1 MNTFRVPPQRSR
13 ILFSALVVAVVIVTA
28 MVTAHITRTVPPATP
43 HQDQQPSSHAF
54 TTSEL
59 RGKLTGTFAT
69 PKGARLDLSFT
80 FNFPLYELGPSTTT
94 VWTNGTTGTWDIDD
108 SHPLLTSVQRSQG
121 WHMMLMTAP
130 GDATKAPGRV
140 LFTFDTEGQ
149 IIAIEFASFLGI
161 EFGPEK
167 HMFLDRRNV
176 P

>member
-1 MNTFRVPPQRSR
+1 
-13 ILFSALVVAVVIVTA
+13 VIVTA
-28 MVTAHITRTVPPATP
+28 LFTARITRTTPPATP
-43 HQDQQPSSHAF
+43 RQDQQTPSRAF
-54 TTSEL
+54 TTAEL
-59 RGKLTGTFAT
+59 RGKLTGTFVT

-108 SHPLLTSVQRSQG
+108 SHPLLTSAQRAKG

-130 GDATKAPGRV
+130 GDATKAPARV
-140 LFTFDTEGQ
+140 SFTFDTDGQ

-167 HMFLDRRNV
+167 HMFLNRKNV